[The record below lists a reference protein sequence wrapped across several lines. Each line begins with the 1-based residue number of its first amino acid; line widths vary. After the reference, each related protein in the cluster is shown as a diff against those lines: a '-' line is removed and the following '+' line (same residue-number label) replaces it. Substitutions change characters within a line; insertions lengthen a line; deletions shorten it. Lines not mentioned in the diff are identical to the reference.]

1 MTRRPLVSLAC
12 AVAFTGASVAV
23 AEEAPASTKSPSVP
37 PSEGVSN
44 PILAAPT
51 ADPARPAGASLSTRK
66 KALPAPDPSRP
77 RVLSPTMSAQ
87 LSALAPKFDPAVA
100 AAAGKSI
107 EAGVDLREIDKPRN
121 TILRLP
127 DFEVNEE
134 KIPSMRPSEL
144 ITPPERLRL
153 ALKKYPGLHV
163 GSLPFFSNNGVAL
176 MMQAEDERLERMK
189 EMNDLLSLL
198 PTSQQKQVKPM
209 VDDAFL
215 RKDLPR

>member
-1 MTRRPLVSLAC
+1 MTRRPLVSLVC
-12 AVAFTGASVAV
+12 AVAFTGASVAL
-23 AEEAPASTKSPSVP
+23 AEEAPASTKSPTAPVP
-37 PSEGVSN
+37 EVVSN
-44 PILAAPT
+44 PILVAPT
-51 ADPARPAGASLSTRK
+51 ANPTRPGGAGLSTRK
-66 KALPAPDPSRP
+66 RALPAPDPARP
-77 RVLSPTMSAQ
+77 RVVSPTMSAQ

-100 AAAGKSI
+100 AAAGKQL
-107 EAGVDLREIDKPRN
+107 EPGVDLRELDKPRN

-134 KIPSMRPSEL
+134 KIPSMRPSEML
-144 ITPPERLRL
+144 TQPERLRL

-163 GSLPFFSNNGVAL
+163 GSLPFFSNNGVAM

-189 EMNDLLSLL
+189 EMSDLLSLL
-198 PTSQQKQVKPM
+198 PAAQQKQVRPM